1 MGGTQFWRFLRDLA
15 PAAFQRDRG
24 LLLQRPTDHMLVDL
38 SLLVHRSMR
47 SDLMDEKHLSNSVV
61 AGLRSVV
68 RSYMPTESFFVALDG
83 SAPLAK
89 LPLQIQRRSKYFD
102 ENRKLISPPE
112 AAKTIHRLELSP
124 GSAYYSRLETLLSKT
139 FTPGDQA
146 TSWKEIPYKQFLL
159 NASSNPGEGESKI
172 MKHILEL
179 RAADLLAHS
188 SEAKTYSVLSGDS
201 DTVLQLFTSTPDIN
215 CIMQGGWW
223 GNLLSFEA
231 VRNELA
237 NTQASTIDINR
248 TLQDLAFMT
257 LLTGSDYLPSIA
269 HLSLA
274 RLFETYRS
282 QLDDRHA
289 TSDVDATNDGYLV
302 RITQQGVV
310 FDLQALLYALQPSL
324 CGQPPS
330 SFEIKGERT
339 GNELKQ
345 VKEHFKGLLWSLG
358 MFSKGE
364 CLDYSYI
371 PQETSDMEL
380 QSLSQ
385 GLVEWIQ
392 ESGTHYESEWP
403 LTLNNAAT
411 AQEATLRIRV
421 PKEEWNR
428 N

>member
-1 MGGTQFWRFLRDLA
+1 
-15 PAAFQRDRG
+15 
-24 LLLQRPTDHMLVDL
+24 
-38 SLLVHRSMR
+38 
-47 SDLMDEKHLSNSVV
+47 
-61 AGLRSVV
+61 
-68 RSYMPTESFFVALDG
+68 
-83 SAPLAK
+83 
-89 LPLQIQRRSKYFD
+89 
-102 ENRKLISPPE
+102 
-112 AAKTIHRLELSP
+112 
-124 GSAYYSRLETLLSKT
+124 
-139 FTPGDQA
+139 
-146 TSWKEIPYKQFLL
+146 
-159 NASSNPGEGESKI
+159 

-411 AQEATLRIRV
+411 AQEATLRMQGGV
-421 PKEEWNR
+421 SYEFMAA
-428 N
+428 